1 MEHGERT
8 YLVMNK
14 LRRTFIALWNRAE
27 ALSPLVLL
35 MMVSLLL
42 ALLLG
47 GGNDVVGASFLFQS
61 PLPPPR
67 EEPTATPLPPTTP
80 PEPTATP
87 VPTETPVPPS
97 EPTATPLP
105 PEATAAAPAETPE
118 VPSEGSPSEPAETP
132 APPAEAPGE
141 APEAAEPTP
150 ETLQEP
156 EGEEEAPPP
165 EESPPLIFNW
175 GVFLNTVIV
184 TLSYAWICCGVCGL
198 VGTPL
203 VFILLYVG
211 GKRRLRQ
218 SLEESEETE
227 QTLEIDQRG

>member
-1 MEHGERT
+1 
-8 YLVMNK
+8 MNK
-14 LRRTFIALWNRAE
+14 LRSTFVALWNKTKS
-27 ALSPLVLL
+27 LSPLVPL
-35 MMVSLLL
+35 MLVSLLL

-47 GGNDVVGASFLFQS
+47 VGNDVVGASSLFQS
-61 PLPPPR
+61 PPPR
-67 EEPTATPLPPTTP
+67 EEPTATP

-87 VPTETPVPPS
+87 LPTETPIPPP

-118 VPSEGSPSEPAETP
+118 APSEGSPSAPAETP
-132 APPAEAPGE
+132 APPAEAPDE

-150 ETLQEP
+150 ATLEEP
-156 EGEEEAPPP
+156 EEKEEAPPP

-184 TLSYAWICCGVCGL
+184 TLAWAWICCGVCGL

-203 VFILLYVG
+203 AFILLYVG

-218 SLEESEETE
+218 RLEESEEDVG
-227 QTLEIDQRG
+227 QS